1 MSVFTQLKE
10 PVMYQSL
17 QLIYSTLKERP
28 ILLYAQLHLY
38 KDSYKHLTINT
49 DPDELGCY
57 PKFIAWLKKLEEH
70 NEEVIKHHKEQWNHQ
85 EEQATIFFNSHL
97 SLWDCLADRYLQHE
111 LNTSEHHLAECTYTV
126 MDPHVSG
133 DGVRHKTMRVLPPS
147 EVYRAASEVST
158 KSITADRESSTESE
172 SVTPVIDEKEEATS
186 GLLSAL
192 RRLTQGTKSL

>member
-1 MSVFTQLKE
+1 M
-10 PVMYQSL
+10 
-17 QLIYSTLKERP
+17 
-28 ILLYAQLHLY
+28 
-38 KDSYKHLTINT
+38 
-49 DPDELGCY
+49 
-57 PKFIAWLKKLEEH
+57 
-70 NEEVIKHHKEQWNHQ
+70 
-85 EEQATIFFNSHL
+85 
-97 SLWDCLADRYLQHE
+97 
-111 LNTSEHHLAECTYTV
+111 AECTYTV